1 MNKKHLYIIIAILLS
16 VYGIYVVYSMYN
28 KPHKIISEQVADF
41 HISADVL
48 MKEFEF
54 SEDLANT
61 KYFDKIIVI
70 EGNLKLN
77 AATDSELS
85 YIILKGENVTVNCE
99 MSVENNHHNIQKYN
113 DGEKLFVKGLFVGYD
128 DLLGELQLKKCTIIS
143 KDSEN

>member
-1 MNKKHLYIIIAILLS
+1 M
-16 VYGIYVVYSMYN
+16 
-28 KPHKIISEQVADF
+28 ADF